1 MIKEIE
7 MNVRGG
13 IREVV
18 VMNKIKLAKFLI
30 PWALGVATGLFLWL
44 VVPDEFGKYMTVFS
58 VYSFVPLLGTIS
70 VIPTGLRLGIPPVP
84 LISFI
89 IWTDAILALFLVWN
103 FDYAKKIPGLG
114 KLVERVNDTGE
125 RALQKHKWASRL
137 GFIGVVLLVI
147 FPLQWTGAGVGSIV
161 GRLIGMPSLMT
172 FLAVIIGTFIRST
185 LAALITLGALSIF

>member
-13 IREVV
+13 IREVM
-18 VMNKIKLAKFLI
+18 VMNKTKLAKFLI

-44 VVPDEFGKYMTVFS
+44 VFPEDFGKYMTVFS

-70 VIPTGLRLGIPPVP
+70 VVPTGLRLGIPPVP
-84 LISFI
+84 LIAFI

-114 KLVERVNDTGE
+114 KLVERVNDSGE

>member
-1 MIKEIE
+1 

-13 IREVV
+13 IREVM

-30 PWALGVATGLFLWL
+30 PWALGGATGLFLWL
-44 VVPDEFGKYMTVFS
+44 VVPADFGNYMKVFS

-70 VIPTGLRLGIPPVP
+70 VVPTGLRLGISPVP
-84 LISFI
+84 LITFI

-114 KLVERVNDTGE
+114 KLVERVNERGE
-125 RALQKHKWASRL
+125 LALQKHKWASRL

-161 GRLIGMPSLMT
+161 GQLIGMQSLMT
-172 FLAVIIGTFIRST
+172 LLAVIIGTFIRST
-185 LAALITLGALSIF
+185 LAALIYLGVLSIF

>member
-13 IREVV
+13 IREVM
-18 VMNKIKLAKFLI
+18 VMNKTKLAKFLI
-30 PWALGVATGLFLWL
+30 PWALGVVTVFFLWL
-44 VVPDEFGKYMTVFS
+44 VFPEDFGKYMTVFS

-70 VIPTGLRLGIPPVP
+70 VVPTGLRLGIPPVP
-84 LISFI
+84 LIAFI

-137 GFIGVVLLVI
+137 GFIGVVMLVI

-161 GRLIGMPSLMT
+161 GRLIGMQSLMT
-172 FLAVIIGTFIRST
+172 FLAVVIGTFIRST
-185 LAALITLGALSIF
+185 LAALIYLGVLSIF